1 MMMVW
6 LMVNE
11 MVQVARDT
19 ARPSLKRVI
28 FVKIEG
34 SKVANV
40 SFLVVVMMEL
50 WKWF

>member
-1 MMMVW
+1 
-6 LMVNE
+6 MVNE

-19 ARPSLKRVI
+19 TRPSLKRVI
-28 FVKIEG
+28 FVVKL
-34 SKVANV
+34 KVANV